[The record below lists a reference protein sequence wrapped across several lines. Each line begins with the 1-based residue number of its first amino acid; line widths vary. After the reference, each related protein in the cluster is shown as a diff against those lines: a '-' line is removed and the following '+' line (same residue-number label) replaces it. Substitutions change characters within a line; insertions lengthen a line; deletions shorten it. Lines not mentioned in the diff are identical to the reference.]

1 MEKLN
6 TTKIEAITI
15 SVNYSD
21 YLSQCISNKEK
32 LDRWIVITQED
43 DLDCIKVCED
53 NDIEYICSKR
63 IYEDGSYF
71 AKGKAINEGLE
82 LLDKDGWILHL
93 DSDIKL
99 PSNFRDVVKN
109 NCFDKTAL
117 YWTKRYYKNYKEMK
131 WITPDG
137 TELQACG
144 FFQLWHNS
152 KRKDYPSYSNTA
164 SWDDM
169 YMRDSINHLIKL
181 PLKCVDV
188 SGYYGRHHFGRGV
201 EIPSIEE
208 FHTDPLGKY
217 IKNE

>member
-1 MEKLN
+1 M
-6 TTKIEAITI
+6 KIEAVTV

-32 LDRWIVITQED
+32 LDRWIVVTHED
-43 DLDCIKVCED
+43 DLECIKLCED
-53 NDIEYICSKR
+53 NVIEYICSKR
-63 IYEDGSYF
+63 VYEDGAYL

-82 LLDKDGWILHL
+82 LLDKDDWILHL

-99 PSNFRDVVKN
+99 PSNFRDVVEKN
-109 NCFDKTAL
+109 CIDKTAL
-117 YWTKRYYKNYKEMK
+117 YWSRRYYKTGKEMK
-131 WITPDG
+131 WLTPDG

-144 FFQLWHNS
+144 YFQLWNS
-152 KRKDYPSYSNTA
+152 SQRIDYPAYSNTA

-169 YMRDSINHLIKL
+169 YMRDSIDKL
-181 PLKCVDV
+181 EELSMECVDV

-201 EIPSIEE
+201 EIPSVEE